1 MRMSYKIADIEIN
14 SKKTVRCEF
23 NFYICNKFYYSM
35 ISGKFAITIHILTL
49 LSKFPDEYLSSD
61 FIAGSMNLHPVL
73 VRKEIANLK
82 KNNIVESK
90 EGKNGG
96 TRLFKSASKIT
107 LDAIF
112 KMTFDTVTLGFSKNE
127 PNPDCPVGKQINKN
141 LENLY
146 EDINQTISLQLSDI
160 TLEDFANKF

>member
-1 MRMSYKIADIEIN
+1 
-14 SKKTVRCEF
+14 
-23 NFYICNKFYYSM
+23 M

-49 LSKFPDEYLSSD
+49 LSKFPNDFLSSE

-96 TRLFKSASKIT
+96 TRLLKPATTIS
-107 LDAIF
+107 LDTIF
-112 KMTFDTVTLGFSKNE
+112 KMTFDTVTLGFSKNQ

-146 EDINQTISLQLSDI
+146 ENINEKISLQLNGI
-160 TLEDFANKF
+160 TLEDFSKQF

>member
-1 MRMSYKIADIEIN
+1 
-14 SKKTVRCEF
+14 
-23 NFYICNKFYYSM
+23 M

-49 LSKFPDEYLSSD
+49 LSKFPEEYLSSD

-73 VRKEIANLK
+73 VRKEIVNLK

-96 TRLFKSASKIT
+96 TRLLKSASKIT
-107 LDAIF
+107 LNAIF

-127 PNPDCPVGKQINKN
+127 PNPNCPVGKQINKN
-141 LENLY
+141 LEELY
-146 EDINQTISLQLSDI
+146 DDINQKIGLQLSQI
-160 TLEDFANKF
+160 TLEDFSKKF

>member
-1 MRMSYKIADIEIN
+1 
-14 SKKTVRCEF
+14 
-23 NFYICNKFYYSM
+23 M

-49 LSKFPDEYLSSD
+49 LSKFPNDFLSSE

-96 TRLFKSASKIT
+96 TRLLKPATTIS
-107 LDAIF
+107 LDTIF
-112 KMTFDTVTLGFSKNE
+112 KMTFDTVTLGFSKNQ

-146 EDINQTISLQLSDI
+146 ENINEKISLQLNGI
-160 TLEDFANKF
+160 TLEDFSNQF

>member
-1 MRMSYKIADIEIN
+1 
-14 SKKTVRCEF
+14 
-23 NFYICNKFYYSM
+23 M

-49 LSKFPDEYLSSD
+49 LSKFPDEYLSSE

-96 TRLFKSASKIT
+96 TRLLKSASNIS

-127 PNPDCPVGKQINKN
+127 PNPDCLVGKKINEN

-146 EDINQTISLQLSDI
+146 DTLNEKISLELSAMS
-160 TLEDFANKF
+160 LADFACKF

>member
-1 MRMSYKIADIEIN
+1 
-14 SKKTVRCEF
+14 
-23 NFYICNKFYYSM
+23 M

-49 LSKFPDEYLSSD
+49 LSKFPNDYLSSE

-96 TRLFKSASKIT
+96 TRLLKPATTIS
-107 LDAIF
+107 LDTIF
-112 KMTFDTVTLGFSKNE
+112 KMTFDTVTLGFSKNQ

-146 EDINQTISLQLSDI
+146 ENINEKISLQLNGI
-160 TLEDFANKF
+160 TLEDFSNQF

>member
-1 MRMSYKIADIEIN
+1 
-14 SKKTVRCEF
+14 
-23 NFYICNKFYYSM
+23 M

-49 LSKFPDEYLSSD
+49 LSKFTDEFLSSE
-61 FIAGSMNLHPVL
+61 FISSSINMHPVL

-96 TRLFKSASKIT
+96 IKLAVASKNIS

-112 KMTFDTVTLGFSKNE
+112 KMTFETISLGFSKNE
-127 PNPDCPVGKQINKN
+127 PNPSCTVGKQIHKN

-146 EDINQTISLQLSDI
+146 EDLNNKISLQLMDI
-160 TLEDFANKF
+160 SLEDFASKF

>member
-1 MRMSYKIADIEIN
+1 
-14 SKKTVRCEF
+14 
-23 NFYICNKFYYSM
+23 M

-49 LSKFPDEYLSSD
+49 LSKFPDEYLSSE

-96 TRLFKSASKIT
+96 TRLLKSASNIS

-127 PNPDCPVGKQINKN
+127 PNPNCLVGKKINKN

-146 EDINQTISLQLSDI
+146 ENINQEISMQLSGI
-160 TLEDFANKF
+160 SLEDFSNKF

>member
-1 MRMSYKIADIEIN
+1 
-14 SKKTVRCEF
+14 
-23 NFYICNKFYYSM
+23 M

-49 LSKFPDEYLSSD
+49 LSKFPNDFLSSE

-96 TRLFKSASKIT
+96 TRLLKPATTIS
-107 LDAIF
+107 LDTIF

-146 EDINQTISLQLSDI
+146 ENINEKISLQLNGI
-160 TLEDFANKF
+160 TLEDFSNQF

>member
-1 MRMSYKIADIEIN
+1 
-14 SKKTVRCEF
+14 
-23 NFYICNKFYYSM
+23 M

-49 LSKFPDEYLSSD
+49 LSKFPNDYLSSE

-96 TRLFKSASKIT
+96 TRLLKPATTIS
-107 LDAIF
+107 LDTIF

-146 EDINQTISLQLSDI
+146 EDINEKISLQLNGI
-160 TLEDFANKF
+160 TLEDFSKQF

>member
-1 MRMSYKIADIEIN
+1 
-14 SKKTVRCEF
+14 
-23 NFYICNKFYYSM
+23 M

-49 LSKFPDEYLSSD
+49 LSKFPDEYLSSE

-96 TRLFKSASKIT
+96 TRLLKSASNIS

-112 KMTFDTVTLGFSKNE
+112 KMTFDMVTLGFSKNE
-127 PNPDCPVGKQINKN
+127 PNPDCLVGKKINEN

-146 EDINQTISLQLSDI
+146 ENINQEISTQLSAI
-160 TLEDFANKF
+160 TLEDFSNKF

>member
-1 MRMSYKIADIEIN
+1 
-14 SKKTVRCEF
+14 V
-23 NFYICNKFYYSM
+23 

-49 LSKFPDEYLSSD
+49 LSKSPEEYLSSE

-96 TRLFKSASKIT
+96 TKLLKSASTIS
-107 LDAIF
+107 LDTIF
-112 KMTFDTVTLGFSKNE
+112 KMTFDTVTLGFSKNA
-127 PNPDCPVGKQINKN
+127 PNPNCLVGKKINEN
-141 LENLY
+141 LEHLY
-146 EDINQTISLQLSDI
+146 ENINEKISLQLSGI
-160 TLEDFANKF
+160 SLEDFSNKF